1 VRSPVLLEDG
11 LVYSVVSEIP
21 VFDPAMLATMGDPPT
36 AGEPQLE
43 RYLQLPEGLPGR
55 VGDLAA
61 QITAGASTPYE
72 RAVAVQDWL
81 QANTLYDLTVA
92 REPEG
97 VDAVDHFLFE
107 TQRGFCEHIASAMVV
122 LLRSAGVPARIATGY
137 GPGERNPLTGYFEV
151 RHSDAHA
158 WVEVAL
164 PGLGWMTFDPTFGV
178 PPAEPSF
185 ASRFLAP
192 EMMAAIGRT
201 VAGIVPAS
209 VRSSIGSALA
219 SLRDAAGS
227 VGAALVLAM
236 GAGVA
241 AGVAVLLRRRHRGRE
256 PGPPD
261 DIGRAFEDLVAAAQA
276 AGHPREPSATPRE
289 FLDGFQATA
298 PLDEEATR
306 LSAFIVDAFERER
319 FARDD
324 DRPSDAEVMRALA
337 AAARVRDLVARR

>member
-1 VRSPVLLEDG
+1 
-11 LVYSVVSEIP
+11 
-21 VFDPAMLATMGDPPT
+21 
-36 AGEPQLE
+36 
-43 RYLQLPEGLPGR
+43 
-55 VGDLAA
+55 
-61 QITAGASTPYE
+61 
-72 RAVAVQDWL
+72 
-81 QANTLYDLTVA
+81 
-92 REPEG
+92 
-97 VDAVDHFLFE
+97 
-107 TQRGFCEHIASAMVV
+107 
-122 LLRSAGVPARIATGY
+122 
-137 GPGERNPLTGYFEV
+137 
-151 RHSDAHA
+151 
-158 WVEVAL
+158 
-164 PGLGWMTFDPTFGV
+164 
-178 PPAEPSF
+178 
-185 ASRFLAP
+185 
-192 EMMAAIGRT
+192 
-201 VAGIVPAS
+201 
-209 VRSSIGSALA
+209 
-219 SLRDAAGS
+219 
-227 VGAALVLAM
+227 M